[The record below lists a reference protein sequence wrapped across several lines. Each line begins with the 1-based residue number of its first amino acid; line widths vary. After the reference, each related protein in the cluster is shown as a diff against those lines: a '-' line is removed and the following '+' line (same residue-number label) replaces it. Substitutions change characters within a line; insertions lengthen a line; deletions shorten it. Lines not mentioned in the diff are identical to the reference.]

1 MRLQLPATR
10 EPGMSRLAR
19 DLLIGVALAL
29 VALAG
34 TVWSLAEYEASAGDG
49 RGSVPQLVCPLH

>member
-1 MRLQLPATR
+1 
-10 EPGMSRLAR
+10 MSRLAR